1 MIGIDSNVLVRH
13 LVRDEPVQ
21 TAIVDRF
28 LETELSER
36 QPGYISLVVLAET
49 LWVLK
54 RIYGLAP
61 HDLAETVRDLLDIGH
76 LQVEQRSAVARALT
90 RMSQRP
96 GDWVDALIMEIAEAA
111 GCKRTVT
118 CDRGAAKLGM
128 TLLK

>member
-1 MIGIDSNVLVRH
+1 MIGIDSNVLVRY

-61 HDLAETVRDLLDIGH
+61 HDLAGTVRDLLDIGH

-90 RMSQRP
+90 RMGQRP
-96 GDWVDALIMEIAEAA
+96 GDWVDALILEIAEAA
-111 GCKRTVT
+111 GCERTVT
-118 CDRGAAKLGM
+118 FDRGAAKLGM

>member
-1 MIGIDSNVLVRH
+1 MIGIDSNVLVRY

-54 RIYGLAP
+54 RIYRLAP
-61 HDLAETVRDLLDIGH
+61 HDLAETVRDLLDIGR

-90 RMSQRP
+90 RMGQRP
-96 GDWVDALIMEIAEAA
+96 GDWVDALILEIAEAA
-111 GCKRTVT
+111 GCERTVT
-118 CDRGAAKLGM
+118 FDRGAAKLGM